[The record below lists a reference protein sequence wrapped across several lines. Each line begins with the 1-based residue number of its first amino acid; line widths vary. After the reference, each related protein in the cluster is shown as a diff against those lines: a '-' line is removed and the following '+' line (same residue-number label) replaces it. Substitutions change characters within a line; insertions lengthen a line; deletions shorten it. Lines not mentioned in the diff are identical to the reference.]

1 MFNKMCGSIEQK
13 YSAYRAFMCY
23 MMAHPGKKL
32 MFMGQE
38 FAQEKEWNFETSLD
52 WQLLEDEKH
61 KTFLEFNKKL
71 NKFYADNSPMWQNDD
86 SWNGFSWISH
96 DDYKQ
101 SVIAFRRID
110 EEGNEIIAVCNFVPA
125 EHEDYKIGVPYSGR
139 YKLVFNSDD
148 AAFGGSGIAYKSV
161 KSQNTPMHGYD
172 NCISLKLAPL
182 SVIYLKYAPVKKR
195 AKKTADTDEVKPRS
209 TRKSKSE
216 EKVIANN

>member
-1 MFNKMCGSIEQK
+1 MFGKMCGNEQQK

-38 FAQEKEWNFETSLD
+38 FAQEKEWNYETSLD
-52 WQLLEDEKH
+52 WELIENENHRQ
-61 KTFLEFNKKL
+61 FLEFNRKL
-71 NKFYADNSPMWQNDD
+71 NKFYIENSPLWENDD

-110 EEGNEIIAVCNFVPA
+110 EKGDEIIAVCNFVPA
-125 EHEDYKIGVPYSGR
+125 EREDYKIGVPMKGR
-139 YKLVFNSDD
+139 YKLVFSSDD
-148 AAFGGSGIAYKSV
+148 VSFGGDGISAKSV
-161 KSQNTPMHGYD
+161 KTQNTSMHGYD
-172 NCISLKLAPL
+172 QCISLKLAPL

-195 AKKTADTDEVKPRS
+195 ITSKTKSENSVKS
-209 TRKSKSE
+209 DLNSSKKSE
-216 EKVIANN
+216 EFK